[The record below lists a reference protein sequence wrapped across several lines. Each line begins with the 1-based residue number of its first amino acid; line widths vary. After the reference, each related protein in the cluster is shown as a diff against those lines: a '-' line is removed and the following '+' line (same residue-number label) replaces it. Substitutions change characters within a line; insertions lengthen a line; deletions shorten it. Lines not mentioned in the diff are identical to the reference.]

1 MNGSVAY
8 LDTSAFVKLI
18 VAEHESGALRTRLR
32 RWPDRASAT
41 LLRTETVR
49 ALRRSGND
57 HLVGHA
63 RRLFAAVHLIRVD
76 EPLLDRA
83 GELGPTE
90 LRSLDAIHLAAAL
103 SIGADL
109 GVVVTYDSRLRE
121 AAIAQ
126 GLHVEA
132 PGVTAEPF

>member
-18 VAEHESGALRTRLR
+18 VAEEESDALRSRLR

-49 ALRRSGND
+49 ALRRSGNS
-57 HLVGHA
+57 HRVGNA
-63 RRLFAAVHLIRVD
+63 RRLFVAIHLIRID

-83 GELGPTE
+83 GDLGPPE
-90 LRSLDAIHLAAAL
+90 LRSLDALHLAAAL
-103 SIGADL
+103 SIGTDL

-126 GLHVEA
+126 GLPVEA
-132 PGVTAEPF
+132 PA